1 LIFSQSVDRPDRYR
15 EDSRFDTTPSSPIR
29 QTPWNM
35 SSSVFCDSTIPR
47 LRLPMSEESL
57 PIREGERPQV
67 LASELQQVEGVS
79 IASLTTPRRWM
90 SSKTAMPSP
99 PHPTAK
105 FHDDDELAEMI
116 EAELARRKKEGWNQ

>member
-67 LASELQQVEGVS
+67 LASELQQVEGVQHRLADDPAPMNVFEDCDAVTS
-79 IASLTTPRRWM
+79 APDRQVPRR
-90 SSKTAMPSP
+90 
-99 PHPTAK
+99 
-105 FHDDDELAEMI
+105 
-116 EAELARRKKEGWNQ
+116 